1 MRLDRDRDGVA
12 RRGCL
17 EGRRPRRRCPRCPVE
32 EHEAGRVQRSPGAVD
47 VSADFAQAGR
57 QRASPLRHLRRP
69 PCARGARRRPS
80 PGRNAGPVVVQSSH
94 HKEPV
99 DFVHSEL
106 TFQPGDATPW
116 HYHPGPTLV
125 TVKEGEITFT
135 TGGCT
140 GRTYHAGDSFVEGQ
154 SGLVGRAQNTG
165 STIAR
170 VNVVFIVPVGSA
182 TTFPVTPVACP

>member
-1 MRLDRDRDGVA
+1 L
-12 RRGCL
+12 
-17 EGRRPRRRCPRCPVE
+17 
-32 EHEAGRVQRSPGAVD
+32 
-47 VSADFAQAGR
+47 
-57 QRASPLRHLRRP
+57 
-69 PCARGARRRPS
+69 ARGTLTDLEKVNI
-80 PGRNAGPVVVQSSH
+80 PGLVKFEN
-94 HKEPV
+94 KEPV

>member
-1 MRLDRDRDGVA
+1 MR
-12 RRGCL
+12 
-17 EGRRPRRRCPRCPVE
+17 
-32 EHEAGRVQRSPGAVD
+32 RVIYTAVFAFLVMILATSGAI
-47 VSADFAQAGR
+47 AAIANIT
-57 QRASPLRHLRRP
+57 L
-69 PCARGARRRPS
+69 ARGTLTDREKVNI
-80 PGRNAGPVVVQSSH
+80 PGLVKFEN
-94 HKEPV
+94 KEPV

-140 GRTYHAGDSFVEGQ
+140 ARTYHAGDSFVEGQ

-165 STIAR
+165 STVAR